1 MCLSDRRESPTSHYI
16 RNYQAS
22 IYSTDIDYSV
32 QDTRQREAHFLE
44 TVITNGEGN
53 MSQTK

>member
-1 MCLSDRRESPTSHYI
+1 MCWSDRGESPTSHYI

-32 QDTRQREAHFLE
+32 QATRQREAHFLE
-44 TVITNGEGN
+44 TVITNDKGN